1 MALAALLTVL
11 GFWLVALVIS
21 SPALIQRLPAFYR
34 GVAILT
40 LNTLVLLACIE
51 VAATGVLKIWT
62 GIADEQ
68 QLRHRLPFGGQHWQH
83 KWWVVT
89 PLILV
94 LLLCGGLLIAER
106 PDLVGQ
112 SIVVTPFMYTLF

>member
-1 MALAALLTVL
+1 MNQVSNFRHES
-11 GFWLVALVIS
+11 GPH
-21 SPALIQRLPAFYR
+21 SPAVGPQLFIEELPFSR
-34 GVAILT
+34 
-40 LNTLVLLACIE
+40 TLVLLACIE

-112 SIVVTPFMYTLF
+112 SIVVTPFIYTLF